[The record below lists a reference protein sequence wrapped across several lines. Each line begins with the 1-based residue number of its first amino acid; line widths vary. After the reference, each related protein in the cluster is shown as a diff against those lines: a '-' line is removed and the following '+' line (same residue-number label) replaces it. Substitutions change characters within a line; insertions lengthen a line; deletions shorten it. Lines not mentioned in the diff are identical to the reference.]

1 MRRAARVDDNQAE
14 IVAALR
20 KCGCTVQSLA
30 ALGNGVP
37 DLLVGRA
44 GVNYL
49 LEVKDGS
56 KPKSARELTPDELRW
71 LHAWRGSAAVVETV
85 EEALKEVGVLE

>member
-20 KCGCTVQSLA
+20 VAGCSVTSLA
-30 ALGNGVP
+30 SIGKGCP
-37 DLLVGRA
+37 DIVVGRA

-49 LEVKDGS
+49 LEIKDGS
-56 KPKSARELTPDELRW
+56 KVPSKRRLTPDEQSW
-71 LHAWRGSAAVVETV
+71 HGAWRGQVSVVESIAD
-85 EEALKEVGVLE
+85 ALVAVGLGE